1 MEKYNVLFRGKA
13 AKQIKRL
20 PPDYFRLVQTHIDGL
35 SDDPYPPDS
44 KKLEG
49 EVGRSLRVGRYWVL
63 YEVDDDAKQV
73 VVYRVKHR
81 REVYRR

>member
-1 MEKYNVLFRGKA
+1 VEKYNILFRGKA
-13 AKQIKRL
+13 AKQMKRL

-35 SDDPYPPDS
+35 SSDPYPPDS

-49 EVGRSLRVGRYWVL
+49 GVGRSLRVGQYRIL

-73 VVYRVKHR
+73 IVYRVKHR